1 MCVCVLI
8 FIWNMIYELG
18 VMIGYILGVTS
29 YVYGVILGYI
39 YGVMG
44 YEIVWNLLIKSL
56 CVCVCVFDF
65 IILEYIYIS

>member
-29 YVYGVILGYI
+29 YI

-56 CVCVCVFDF
+56 CVCVCVCVFDF

>member
-29 YVYGVILGYI
+29 YI

-56 CVCVCVFDF
+56 CVCVCVCVWF
-65 IILEYIYIS
+65 YYSWIYLY

>member
-29 YVYGVILGYI
+29 YI

-56 CVCVCVFDF
+56 CVCVCVCLILLFLNIF
-65 IILEYIYIS
+65 ILVNH

>member
-1 MCVCVLI
+1 
-8 FIWNMIYELG
+8 MIYELG

-29 YVYGVILGYI
+29 YI

-44 YEIVWNLLIKSL
+44 YEIVRNLLIKSL

>member
-29 YVYGVILGYI
+29 YI

>member
-1 MCVCVLI
+1 
-8 FIWNMIYELG
+8 
-18 VMIGYILGVTS
+18 MIGYILGVTS